1 MLKRVALLTVAPI
14 PVMAASMAR
23 DLFPLPDQEPLYRAA
38 VESLARTSRRSYA
51 ASMRALAR
59 LDLSHEL
66 ASIHGRPWSSPARE
80 PTVPLA
86 AKELR
91 A

>member
-1 MLKRVALLTVAPI
+1 
-14 PVMAASMAR
+14 
-23 DLFPLPDQEPLYRAA
+23 
-38 VESLARTSRRSYA
+38 
-51 ASMRALAR
+51 MRALAR